1 MISCTEFIPLY
12 SEFFKYLAKN
22 CGGDEAVHEYWNYLA
37 DYSLGDLT
45 NPDSL
50 ASKCE
55 RLGGFDGAR
64 AYWGKSIPEEACNT
78 YGIYNPKLR
87 YSYSIMRYC
96 PSKGMLNK
104 LEHVEPYHDYCE
116 HCRVIYDRVI
126 SRYGA
131 RYERDHT
138 NIANASC
145 SSILYEE
152 GHKPDFDY
160 TVPTPDCIVSDV
172 CRDGQKYLH
181 RDFHLSCDFALK
193 YCGMKFG
200 REGVCGF
207 LRDYAKYYYAP
218 VIKDFREGGLPA
230 VKAWLE
236 HLYEVEE
243 APEVL
248 HTELSDTEL
257 KVRIDK
263 SPVIEYMKTLN
274 QKPSEYYVEET
285 RTLYDA
291 MAKEA
296 GLGFSFDKYD
306 EVTGEAEYRFFV
318 K

>member
-12 SEFFKYLAKN
+12 SEFFKYLAKRG
-22 CGGDEAVHEYWNYLA
+22 GGDEAVHEYWNYLA

-55 RLGGFDGAR
+55 LLGGFDGAR
-64 AYWGKSIPEEACNT
+64 AYWGKSIPEEACDV
-78 YGIYNPKLR
+78 YSIYNPKLR
-87 YSYSIMRYC
+87 YSYSIMRRC
-96 PSKGMLNK
+96 PSKQILLA

-138 NIANASC
+138 NIDRASC

-152 GHKPDFDY
+152 GHKPDFDF
-160 TVPTPDCIVSDV
+160 TVPTPDCKVADV
-172 CRDGQKYLH
+172 CREGQKYLH
-181 RDFHLSCDFALK
+181 RDFHISGDFLLK
-193 YCGMKFG
+193 YCGDKFG
-200 REGVCGF
+200 AEAVVGF
-207 LRDYAKYYYAP
+207 MRDYAKYYYAP
-218 VIKDFREGGLPA
+218 VISDFKNGGLA
-230 VKAWLE
+230 AIEAWLKN
-236 HLYEVEE
+236 LYEVEE
-243 APEVL
+243 APQVL

-263 SPVIEYMKTLN
+263 SPVIEYMATLN
-274 QKPSEYYVEET
+274 QKPSVYYIEQT
-285 RTLYDA
+285 RTLYAA
-291 MAKEA
+291 MADEA
-296 GLGFSFDKYD
+296 GFGFSLDKYD
-306 EVTGEAEYRFFV
+306 EETGEAEYRFFV